1 MSSSR
6 SNSKIISSKDNG
18 KNSAA
23 NLTNRRKKYAFR
35 QDSMGYSADDHHAN
49 DVNVTSLTYLDDES
63 EAYRAYN
70 ASNHYYHRGTYW
82 NEGKREVIVRYF
94 HLAMIGLVQG
104 SVAYFTNF
112 FSHLFIEVSKGNWI
126 YILDIPEQDA
136 AKNKFPDSKLM
147 LFLQQSKQINT

>member
-1 MSSSR
+1 
-6 SNSKIISSKDNG
+6 
-18 KNSAA
+18 
-23 NLTNRRKKYAFR
+23 
-35 QDSMGYSADDHHAN
+35 
-49 DVNVTSLTYLDDES
+49 
-63 EAYRAYN
+63 
-70 ASNHYYHRGTYW
+70 
-82 NEGKREVIVRYF
+82 
-94 HLAMIGLVQG
+94 MIGLVQG